1 MDTNNDATPSG
12 LSSSTGATERRLA
25 VVDGFTACRLSNQRF
40 ADSVAAQIAACIPE
54 FRGAQLMLSGYTPPG
69 AGKTMEGF
77 LDLCF
82 FRSVDHAAS
91 FGILFG
97 AEPEVEGFV
106 HRRYLDHAR
115 WLADPRNPLAC
126 GIVAANFD
134 EAWRIACAAGG
145 ALEIQ
150 RIEIAYGC

>member
-1 MDTNNDATPSG
+1 MDTHNGAPSG
-12 LSSSTGATERRLA
+12 LLSSTGATEQRVA
-25 VVDGFTACRLSNQRF
+25 IVDGFTACPLSNHRF
-40 ADSVAAQIAACIPE
+40 ADTVAAQIAACIPE
-54 FRGAQLMLSGYTPPG
+54 FRCAQLMLSGYTPPTK
-69 AGKTMEGF
+69 GKAVEGF

-97 AEPEVEGFV
+97 AEPEVDGFV
-106 HRRYLDHAR
+106 HRRYLDHEQWR
-115 WLADPRNPLAC
+115 ADPRNPLAC

-134 EAWRIACAAGG
+134 EAWRIGCAAAA

-150 RIEIAYGC
+150 RVEIAYGC